1 VRDSERERSELIDA
15 LETEAHLWLMR
26 IEQSVDPSLRAAWY
40 ELLSADERRRQ
51 EALLQEPSR
60 LRHLAAWALARTVLS
75 RYAEIEPSGW
85 RFSRGPYG
93 RPEIERTRG
102 GPELRFNL
110 SHTADLAVCLV
121 TSQVDVGVDVETTQ
135 RKPQM
140 VRLADRFFDPQEAR
154 DVRER
159 SGSARADRFFCYW
172 TLKEAYS
179 KARGRGLSIPLDHA
193 AFRFDQRNTIEV
205 HFAPEL
211 EDAEGEW
218 QFEVL
223 RPLRDYLLAA
233 AIRRGAPSRPGQW
246 NQAGQDVA
254 PERGAVAGRDL
265 SLVARWVTP
274 LVEEGGVADL
284 PVVGSNSR

>member
-1 VRDSERERSELIDA
+1 VAYSETKRPDLFDA

-26 IEQSVDPSLRAAWY
+26 IEENVDPSLRTAWY

-51 EALLQEPSR
+51 ETLLQEPSR

-75 RYAEIEPSGW
+75 RYAEIDPRRW
-85 RFSRGPYG
+85 RFSRGRYG
-93 RPEIERTRG
+93 RPEIQMTTG
-102 GPELRFNL
+102 VPELRFNL

-121 TSQVDVGVDVETTQ
+121 TSQMDVGVDVETTH
-135 RKPQM
+135 RKPRM
-140 VRLADRFFDPQEAR
+140 VQLADRFFDPQEAR
-154 DVRER
+154 DVREL

-172 TLKEAYS
+172 TLKEAYG

-193 AFRFDQRNTIEV
+193 AFRFDQHNSIGV
-205 HFAPEL
+205 QFAPEL
-211 EDAEGEW
+211 EDDEREW

-233 AIRRGAPSRPGQW
+233 AIRRGPRPDPARGEE
-246 NQAGQDVA
+246 AGGDV
-254 PERGAVAGRDL
+254 

-274 LVEEGGVADL
+274 LVEEGGVVFL
-284 PVVGSNSR
+284 PVVGSTSS